1 MRKNLKIIVIV
12 LIIKIIF
19 SILSFFLKGER
30 PDDLYRKMK
39 NLHDNQTLIGLS
51 KEEVIELL
59 GQPEYESNWHE
70 TTFYQY
76 DAGSLDKGLFWE
88 NRTIIFKRS
97 YGWKFNVAF
106 YKNDKVK
113 STSMQMVD

>member
-12 LIIKIIF
+12 LIITIIF

-51 KEEVIELL
+51 KEEIIKLL
-59 GQPEYESNWHE
+59 IKTE
-70 TTFYQY
+70 
-76 DAGSLDKGLFWE
+76 
-88 NRTIIFKRS
+88 
-97 YGWKFNVAF
+97 
-106 YKNDKVK
+106 
-113 STSMQMVD
+113 

>member
-12 LIIKIIF
+12 LIITIIF

-51 KEEVIELL
+51 KEEVPSTLA
-59 GQPEYESNWHE
+59 SK
-70 TTFYQY
+70 
-76 DAGSLDKGLFWE
+76 GSFSKD
-88 NRTIIFKRS
+88 NQ
-97 YGWKFNVAF
+97 NM
-106 YKNDKVK
+106 KVIGMK
-113 STSMQMVD
+113 LPSINMMQEV